1 MFQDRSDAGQQ
12 LARAVAE
19 AAPDDPVVLALP
31 RGGVPLAADVAAALA
46 APLDLVLVR
55 KIGMPRHAELA
66 AGAIVDGPAPVTLF
80 NQQILRV
87 AGLSEA
93 DFEGRI
99 EELKAEIEARRALY
113 LPGRDPVPVAGKTAI
128 LVDDGIATGATIRVA
143 VKALRAQNPAA
154 IWIAVPVA
162 PADIIPQLE
171 AETDK
176 VICLEVPRDFWAVG
190 AHYRDFGQVE
200 DEAVIACLRR
210 FDRG

>member
-66 AGAIVDGPAPVTLF
+66 AGAIVDGPSPVTLF